1 MRIHGMIV
9 VLAAAVASAPST
21 YASFALLDATT
32 DVDVPPEGNPTYDLG
47 DYLTQQ
53 SDHTIT
59 VRKVDGAP
67 PFGFLWRARN
77 ENTCNGK
84 VREETSDI
92 LGGGWVVGYQQ
103 TFYVYNLSIT
113 GQLTQEGGFAV
124 NSYTMSKQVHEPLQE
139 FSVDREDSN
148 AFQVA
153 D

>member
-1 MRIHGMIV
+1 MRRGVIL
-9 VLAAAVASAPST
+9 VLVAAAASMPNA
-21 YASFALLDATT
+21 YASFALIDATT
-32 DVDVPPEGNPTYDLG
+32 DVDVPPEGNPAYDLG

-59 VRKVDGAP
+59 VRKVDNAP

-84 VREETSDI
+84 VREEISDI
-92 LGGGWVVGYQQ
+92 LGGSWVVGYQQ
-103 TFYVYNLSIT
+103 TFYCYNLSIA

-124 NSYTMSKQVHEPLQE
+124 NSYTMSKQVHEPLQV

-148 AFQVA
+148 AFQVT